1 MCVGVVLALYG
12 LKRVGRPPSVSQCS
26 YGRGLMHQP
35 RLRLR
40 SGEPASHLS
49 PSKNPPAARSS
60 AIASSSVRRGG
71 LIRAGVAQDPKT
83 PLLVGHVDVTARVD
97 EDVLRLS
104 HEVAR

>member
-1 MCVGVVLALYG
+1 MPYRHAFISGDNHTKHRFRAIKKYNLM
-12 LKRVGRPPSVSQCS
+12 
-26 YGRGLMHQP
+26 RG
-35 RLRLR
+35 
-40 SGEPASHLS
+40 
-49 PSKNPPAARSS
+49 SS
-60 AIASSSVRRGG
+60 AIASSLVRRGG